1 VVWALNP
8 SYLSSGPTYSRPAVK
23 ALQKNEMNRTIHIN
37 RNLIN
42 FGIPLALLGTLILL
56 MKSSFLN
63 GNDTLNFA
71 ITADLL
77 LTVPLVYFLLIRK
90 SEIPKTTVIPV
101 MIIGLLI
108 GSYFLPQESQT
119 YLSIFKTWALPVI
132 EISILTFVIFKVRS
146 AIRKYKG
153 LKGTTPDFFNALK
166 STCNEILPKKLVLPF
181 ATEVA
186 VFYYG
191 FINWKT
197 RETNDNEFTYHKKS
211 GTPALFYA
219 FILIIAVE
227 TIAIHF
233 LLTRWS
239 FIAAWILT
247 ALSIYT
253 AIQVFGFAKSLAQ
266 RPISINQGSLTL
278 KYGIL
283 NEVEIPFSDI
293 DKVELSRKSLEKT
306 DLTKTLSPLGEL
318 ESHNVIIHLKRG
330 NELVGLYGMKKK
342 FNQLGL
348 HIDKPIE
355 FNEKMKNALQQWSVL
370 IKYQINFV

>member
-1 VVWALNP
+1 
-8 SYLSSGPTYSRPAVK
+8 
-23 ALQKNEMNRTIHIN
+23 MNRTIHIN
-37 RNLIN
+37 RNVIN
-42 FGIPLALLGTLILL
+42 FGIPLALFGTLILL

-90 SEIPKTTVIPV
+90 SEIPNTTAVPV
-101 MIIGLLI
+101 MIIGLLV
-108 GSYFLPQESQT
+108 GSFFLPQESQT

-132 EISILTFVIFKVRS
+132 EISILTFVVFKVRS
-146 AIRKYKG
+146 AIGKYKG

-166 STCNEILPKKLVLPF
+166 STCYEILPKKLVLPF

-186 VFYYG
+186 VLYYG

-219 FILIIAVE
+219 FILIIVVE
-227 TIAIHF
+227 TFAIHF

-239 FIAAWILT
+239 LILAWILT

-253 AIQVFGFAKSLAQ
+253 AMQVFGFAKSLTQ
-266 RPISINQGSLTL
+266 RPISINQDSLTL

-283 NEVEIPFSDI
+283 NEVEIPFADI
-293 DKVELSRKSLEKT
+293 GKIELSRKSLEKNE
-306 DLTKTLSPLGEL
+306 LTKTLSPLGEL
-318 ESHNVIIHLKRG
+318 ENHNVIIHLKKE
-330 NELVGLYGMKKK
+330 NELVGLYGMKKR
-342 FNQLGL
+342 FNIIGF
-348 HIDKPIE
+348 HIDEPTE
-355 FNEKMKNALQQWSVL
+355 FNERMKNALQQC
-370 IKYQINFV
+370 I

>member
-1 VVWALNP
+1 MKVHLIIYKETLHLKSNVSFYEN
-8 SYLSSGPTYSRPAVK
+8 YKFQGIKT
-23 ALQKNEMNRTIHIN
+23 NDMNRTILLN

-42 FGIPLALLGTLILL
+42 FGIPIGLFAILIFLI
-56 MKSSFLN
+56 KSPFLD
-63 GNDTLNFA
+63 GNDTLSSA

-90 SEIPKTTVIPV
+90 SQIPKTTVIPV
-101 MIIGLLI
+101 MVIGLLI
-108 GSYFLPQESQT
+108 GLYFLPKESQT
-119 YLSIFKTWALPVI
+119 YLGLFKYWVLPII
-132 EISILTFVIFKVRS
+132 ELSILTFIIIQVRR
-146 AIRKYKG
+146 AIKKYKS
-153 LKGTTPDFFNALK
+153 LKSSTPDFFNALK
-166 STCNEILPKKLVLPF
+166 NTCNEILPKKLVIPF

-197 RETNDNEFTYHKKS
+197 REINDNEFTYHKNS

-219 FILIIAVE
+219 FILIIGIE

-253 AIQVFGFAKSLAQ
+253 AIQVFGFAKSLTQ
-266 RPISINQGSLTL
+266 RPISINQESLAL

-293 DKVELSRKSLEKT
+293 NEIELSKKSLEKNE
-306 DLTKTLSPLGEL
+306 LTKTLSPLGEL
-318 ESHNVIIHLKRG
+318 ESHNVIIHLKKE
-330 NELVGLYGMKKK
+330 NELVGIYGMKKR
-342 FNQLGL
+342 FNLLGL
-348 HIDKPIE
+348 HIDEPKE
-355 FNEKMKNALQQWSVL
+355 FNERMKNALQRC
-370 IKYQINFV
+370 I

>member
-1 VVWALNP
+1 
-8 SYLSSGPTYSRPAVK
+8 
-23 ALQKNEMNRTIHIN
+23 MNRTIHIN

-42 FGIPLALLGTLILL
+42 LGIPLALLGTLILL

-90 SEIPKTTVIPV
+90 TEIPNTTVIPV
-101 MIIGLLI
+101 IIIGLLI

-132 EISILTFVIFKVRS
+132 EISILTFVVIKVRS

-166 STCNEILPKKLVLPF
+166 STCYEILPKKLVLPF

-253 AIQVFGFAKSLAQ
+253 AIQVFGFAKSLTQ
-266 RPISINQGSLTL
+266 RPISINQDSLTL

-293 DKVELSRKSLEKT
+293 DNVELSRKLLEKNE
-306 DLTKTLSPLGEL
+306 LTKTLSPLGEL
-318 ESHNVIIHLKRG
+318 ESHNVIIYLKKE
-330 NELVGLYGMKKK
+330 NKLVGLYGIKKR
-342 FNQLGL
+342 FNLLGL
-348 HIDKPIE
+348 HIDEPKE
-355 FNEKMKNALQQWSVL
+355 FNERMENALQQC
-370 IKYQINFV
+370 I